1 MLNNIQSIVSS
12 FNVLSR
18 CQTTIFSAYLIGL
31 MVTMK
36 KHSLESIGQMTNY
49 DPSGFSAVLNQK
61 ETRWKAENLF
71 NEALRKKLAKMKFK
85 KGKSFIA
92 IDSTLTKRTGKKV
105 ENAHT
110 YHSGSSYVRG
120 HKWINIVLVNNKKVT
135 PLASILNSPDFE
147 LRLRLKSSFPCENKY
162 MYI

>member
-71 NEALRKKLAKMKFK
+71 NEALRKKLATMKFK
-85 KGKSFIA
+85 KGESFIA

-110 YHSGSSYVRG
+110 YHSGSSYVKG
-120 HKWINIVLVNNKKVT
+120 HKWINIVVNHQGSPSFKKQQFPFKISFRSHKGFQGV
-135 PLASILNSPDFE
+135 L
-147 LRLRLKSSFPCENKY
+147 LRIFS
-162 MYI
+162 

>member
-18 CQTTIFSAYLIGL
+18 CQTALFSAYL

-61 ETRWKAENLF
+61 ETMWKAENLF
-71 NEALRKKLAKMKFK
+71 NEALRKRIATMKFK
-85 KGKSFIA
+85 KGK
-92 IDSTLTKRTGKKV
+92 
-105 ENAHT
+105 
-110 YHSGSSYVRG
+110 
-120 HKWINIVLVNNKKVT
+120 VLL
-135 PLASILNSPDFE
+135 P
-147 LRLRLKSSFPCENKY
+147 
-162 MYI
+162 